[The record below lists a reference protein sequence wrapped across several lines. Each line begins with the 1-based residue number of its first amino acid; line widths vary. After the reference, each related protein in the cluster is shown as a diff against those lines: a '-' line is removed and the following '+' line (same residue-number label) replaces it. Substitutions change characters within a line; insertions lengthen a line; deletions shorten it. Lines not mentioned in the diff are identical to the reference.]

1 MSESA
6 NLVSLEDTR
15 VLNFEK
21 NYFTRDLL
29 SLHVCFSGSFC
40 SNLRG
45 QSFSVRLHEDHF
57 HGTTS

>member
-21 NYFTRDLL
+21 KLFYQRPFELARLL
-29 SLHVCFSGSFC
+29 
-40 SNLRG
+40 
-45 QSFSVRLHEDHF
+45 
-57 HGTTS
+57 